1 MAEILD
7 ISDTPVM
14 LSHGGIKSHC
24 NTPRN
29 LSDDLMRRMAANG
42 GIVGIGFRTTAIC
55 DATPAGVAKAIRAA
69 IDLLG
74 VEHVAL
80 GSDYDGTVAVTFD
93 IGELVYLTDAMLDA
107 GFTEAEIRA
116 VMGDNVKRFM
126 LENLPD

>member
-1 MAEILD
+1 MKEL
-7 ISDTPVM
+7 
-14 LSHGGIKSHC
+14 
-24 NTPRN
+24 
-29 LSDDLMRRMAANG
+29 AANG
-42 GIVGIGFRTTAIC
+42 DILGVRFWTTAIC
-55 DATPAGVAKAIRAA
+55 DARPASAAKAVRAA

-74 VEHVAL
+74 VQHVAL